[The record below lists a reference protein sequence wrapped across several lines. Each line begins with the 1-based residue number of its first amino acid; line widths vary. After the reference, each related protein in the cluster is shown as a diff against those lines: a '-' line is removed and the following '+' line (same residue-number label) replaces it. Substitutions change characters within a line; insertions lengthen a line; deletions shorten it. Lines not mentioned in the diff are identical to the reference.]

1 MQQILVLLTLIKL
14 TLATCFNSLKICF
27 PLHQMG
33 FCLSFLYVA
42 MSLHLGSFI
51 FSLKDFSISWI
62 KYLLV
67 IPLHFCLSENI
78 FYFNFWRTFFLV
90 IELWPE
96 DFFPTFCI
104 LKFLIC
110 CLLVFTFFW
119 WEVSYYLYYNFL
131 FLMCTLLCVQDF
143 LFIFIF
149 QHFDQAEP
157 FFCLFVWSCL
167 CFEKNY
173 LIWSWCFFLSFC

>member
-1 MQQILVLLTLIKL
+1 
-14 TLATCFNSLKICF
+14 
-27 PLHQMG
+27 MG
-33 FCLSFLYVA
+33 FCLSLLYVA
-42 MSLHLGSFI
+42 MNLHLGSFI

-78 FYFNFWRTFFLV
+78 FYFNFWRTFLLV
-90 IELWPE
+90 IELWPD

-157 FFCLFVWSCL
+157 FFWLFVWSCL
-167 CFEKNY
+167 CFEKI
-173 LIWSWCFFLSFC
+173 IWFEVDFSFFLFAKFRNVLAFTFLVPFFICCQSGITITVC